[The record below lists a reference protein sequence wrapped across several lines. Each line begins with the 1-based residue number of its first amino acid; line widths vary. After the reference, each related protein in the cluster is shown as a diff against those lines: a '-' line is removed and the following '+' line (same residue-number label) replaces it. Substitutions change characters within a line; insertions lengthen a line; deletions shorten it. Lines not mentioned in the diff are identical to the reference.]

1 MYVELTPVL
10 MLFICL
16 GIGAILFISYS
27 LVEFGMWYW
36 QYRGRKNGCT

>member
-1 MYVELTPVL
+1 MYVELTPLL

-27 LVEFGMWYW
+27 VVEMGIWYLKS
-36 QYRGRKNGCT
+36 KNKASVS